1 MKNHQRRSVPRLLTP
16 VALAITL
23 AACSSTPTSP
33 LLVDITG
40 DTSLTAQTY
49 LMQADSSQGCLQND
63 WLIMALK
70 AAIAENNTEQ
80 ADLLIRRLAKQN
92 LSETQQAE
100 WQLARAQL
108 LVNAEKYKDALNL
121 LNFKP

>member
-16 VALAITL
+16 VALAIIL

-40 DTSLTAQTY
+40 EPSLPAQTY
-49 LMQADSSQGCLQND
+49 LMQADSSQGSLQND

-80 ADLLIRRLAKQN
+80 ADLLIRRGG
-92 LSETQQAE
+92 EE
-100 WQLARAQL
+100 G
-108 LVNAEKYKDALNL
+108 VGE
-121 LNFKP
+121 